1 MTPIR
6 NTKLLGPY
14 DEKAEL
20 SKDFERCTH
29 FILELCLVILGG
41 SRESLVMLVWFKALL
56 HLKSLDGVKMSR
68 MWRQS
73 VVKKTTK
80 EINYFQL
87 INFEKHKNKS
97 RQAGGDS
104 VC

>member
-20 SKDFERCTH
+20 ISRNGLIFLK
-29 FILELCLVILGG
+29 LCSVILGG

-56 HLKSLDGVKMSR
+56 HLKSLDGVKN
-68 MWRQS
+68 
-73 VVKKTTK
+73 VKNVAAVSGQKDHQR
-80 EINYFQL
+80 NQL
-87 INFEKHKNKS
+87 FPVDKF
-97 RQAGGDS
+97 
-104 VC
+104 

>member
-20 SKDFERCTH
+20 ISRNGLIFLK
-29 FILELCLVILGG
+29 LCSVILGG